1 MLMELYGCD
10 APLDDAAFVESTLM
24 RIVHRARLTALHR
37 YFHTFDPPGVTGII
51 ALKESHL
58 SVHTW
63 PARSYAVI
71 DFLTCGSRKNAV
83 VACQY
88 LQTHFRAESARITEN
103 QCVYPAEGDSLQSE
117 AANL

>member
-10 APLDDAAFVESTLM
+10 APLNDAAFVERTLM
-24 RIVHRARLTALHR
+24 RIVHSAKLTALHR
-37 YFHTFDPPGVTGII
+37 YFHAFDPPGVTGII

-71 DFLTCGSRKNAV
+71 DFLTCGSRENAV
-83 VACQY
+83 TACRD

-103 QCVYPAEGDSLQSE
+103 QCVYPAESDSPQAK